1 MMVKTAIVILNWNG
15 LEFLKT
21 FLGIAVK
28 NSASP
33 GTVVYVVDNG
43 SSDGSADWVAESF
56 PSVLLIKSDKN
67 LGFAGGYNFA
77 TQQIDAQYFI
87 LLNSDIEVTEGWTEP
102 LVSFME
108 KNVSVA
114 SCQPKILSWNNRE
127 NFEYAGAAGGYM
139 DKYGYPFC
147 RGRLFHSIEKD
158 EGQYDTV
165 KEVFWTSGACMIV
178 RAEAWRRCGGFDSDF
193 FAHMEEIDLC
203 WRFHL
208 AGYRVCFIPESL
220 VYHVGGG
227 ALPYNSPFKTYLN
240 FRNNLFLLYKNLPDK
255 KLHSVLFIR
264 KLLDGIAAISFLIS
278 GKTENI
284 KSLWNAHVD
293 YYRSIKSLKEKR
305 ESVKRLS
312 VKQSVNLILNKSIVF
327 EFYIKGKRTF
337 SELKTNI

>member
-1 MMVKTAIVILNWNG
+1 MVKTAIVILNWNG
-15 LEFLKT
+15 LKFLKT

-33 GTVVYVVDNG
+33 GIVIYVVDNG
-43 SSDGSADWVAESF
+43 SSDGSADWVAEYF
-56 PSVLLIKSDKN
+56 PLVLLIKSDKN

-77 TQQIDAQYFI
+77 MQQIDAQYFI
-87 LLNSDIEVTEGWTEP
+87 LLNTDIEVTEGWTEP

-108 KNVSVA
+108 KNVGVA
-114 SCQPKILSWNNRE
+114 SCQPKILSWNDRE
-127 NFEYAGAAGGYM
+127 NFEYAGAAGGYI

-227 ALPYNSPFKTYLN
+227 ALPYDSPFKTYLN

-255 KLHSVLFIR
+255 KLHYVLFIR
-264 KLLDGIAAISFLIS
+264 KLLDGVAAISFLVY
-278 GKTENI
+278 GKPANI
-284 KSLWNAHVD
+284 KSLWNAHID
-293 YYRSIKSLKEKR
+293 YYRSIKSLKRKR

-312 VKQSVNLILNKSIVF
+312 VEQSVNLILNKSIVF